1 MADVRSYSI
10 HVVSD
15 DGAMRCALEGAL
27 RDLRHAVAV
36 FADAD
41 EYVRLGGERR
51 ADCLMLDQDLPL
63 AAATQ
68 LQHWLR
74 GAVVRVP
81 VVGVAFAASTAKVVR
96 AMRAGALDFLCV
108 PFGRDDLARSIEAAA
123 QASREW
129 REEDERRSRV
139 RDLLGRLSPRERA
152 VSASVL
158 EGRRN
163 KQIAACLG
171 NQEATVKVHRSR
183 LMRKLEVRLAGRT
196 DPLGPGA
203 RQCVLARAAFPRLRG
218 GDAPRH
224 LRGAVSGGRRGGG
237 AEQSGVPR
245 TGRLSVAPA
254 RSESRRSIRRE
265 ETHMNR
271 TVRRSVIEATR
282 RSIPFAAGVVI
293 GTMVTALFWS
303 FVP

>member
-139 RDLLGRLSPRERA
+139 RELLGRLSPRERA
-152 VSASVL
+152 VFALVL

-183 LMRKLEVRLAGRT
+183 LMRKLEVRSLVELIRLGREL
-196 DPLGPGA
+196 DSASWPEPLSRASAAVMPRGTCGGPSPVA
-203 RQCVLARAAFPRLRG
+203 
-218 GDAPRH
+218 
-224 LRGAVSGGRRGGG
+224 GAV
-237 AEQSGVPR
+237 
-245 TGRLSVAPA
+245 VARNSPA
-254 RSESRRSIRRE
+254 FLGQ
-265 ETHMNR
+265 
-271 TVRRSVIEATR
+271 VA
-282 RSIPFAAGVVI
+282 
-293 GTMVTALFWS
+293 
-303 FVP
+303 

>member
-123 QASREW
+123 QLPAS
-129 REEDERRSRV
+129 
-139 RDLLGRLSPRERA
+139 G
-152 VSASVL
+152 
-158 EGRRN
+158 GRRMSAGRECESSSGACRRASARCSCWCLKAGATRHRGVPRQPGSN
-163 KQIAACLG
+163 GEGPPLAAYA
-171 NQEATVKVHRSR
+171 EARGAF
-183 LMRKLEVRLAGRT
+183 AGRT

-254 RSESRRSIRRE
+254 RSESRGDRFDARRL
-265 ETHMNR
+265 T
-271 TVRRSVIEATR
+271 
-282 RSIPFAAGVVI
+282 
-293 GTMVTALFWS
+293 
-303 FVP
+303 